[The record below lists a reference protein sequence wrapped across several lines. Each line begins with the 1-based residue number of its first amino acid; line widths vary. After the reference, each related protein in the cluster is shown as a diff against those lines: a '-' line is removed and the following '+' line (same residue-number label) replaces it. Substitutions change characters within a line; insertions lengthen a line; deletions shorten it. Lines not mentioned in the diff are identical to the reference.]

1 VILFDGESS
10 LASDKAKKLLKEK
23 YNVDIRAEPGFK
35 RYYAERA
42 VKEIKL
48 RTSVALE
55 LEGDGRFIFLHFGK
69 KKSQPYIRFFRS

>member
-1 VILFDGESS
+1 MILFDGESS
-10 LASDKAKKLLKEK
+10 LASDKAKKLLKDK

-55 LEGDGRFIFLHFGK
+55 LEGDGRFIFLRFGE
-69 KKSQPYIRFFRS
+69 KKSQFFIRYFRS

>member
-1 VILFDGESS
+1 M
-10 LASDKAKKLLKEK
+10 
-23 YNVDIRAEPGFK
+23 DIRAEPGFK

-55 LEGDGRFIFLHFGK
+55 LEGDGRFIFFLLGE
-69 KKSQPYIRFFRS
+69 KKSQPYIRFF

>member
-1 VILFDGESS
+1 MILFDGELL

-55 LEGDGRFIFLHFGK
+55 LEGDGRFIVLLLEE
-69 KKSQPYIRFFRS
+69 KKSQPYIRFF

>member
-1 VILFDGESS
+1 MILFDGESS
-10 LASDKAKKLLKEK
+10 LASDKAKKLLKDK

-55 LEGDGRFIFLHFGK
+55 LEGDGRFIFFAFRG
-69 KKSQPYIRFFRS
+69 KKSQFFIRNFRS

>member
-10 LASDKAKKLLKEK
+10 LASDKAKKLLKDK

-55 LEGDGRFIFLHFGK
+55 LEGDGRFIFLLWGE
-69 KKSQPYIRFFRS
+69 KKSQPYIRFF

>member
-1 VILFDGESS
+1 MILFDGESS

-23 YNVDIRAEPGFK
+23 YNVEIRAEPGFK

-48 RTSVALE
+48 RTSVALD
-55 LEGDGRFIFLHFGK
+55 LEGDGRLIFCFLGK
-69 KKSQPYIRFFRS
+69 KGHTYISFFRS

>member
-1 VILFDGESS
+1 MILFNGESS

-55 LEGDGRFIFLHFGK
+55 LEGDGRFIFLLLEE
-69 KKSQPYIRFFRS
+69 KKSQPYIRFF

>member
-55 LEGDGRFIFLHFGK
+55 LEGDGRFIFLFWGE
-69 KKSQPYIRFFRS
+69 KKSQPYIGFFMS

>member
-1 VILFDGESS
+1 MILFDGESS
-10 LASDKAKKLLKEK
+10 LASDKAKKLLKDK

-55 LEGDGRFIFLHFGK
+55 LEGDGRSIFCVLGK
-69 KKSQPYIRFFRS
+69 KESILYLLF

>member
-1 VILFDGESS
+1 MILFDGESS
-10 LASDKAKKLLKEK
+10 LASDKAKKLLKDK

-55 LEGDGRFIFLHFGK
+55 LEGDGRFIFLHLGK
-69 KKSQPYIRFFRS
+69 KKSQPYIRFF

>member
-1 VILFDGESS
+1 MILFDGESS

-55 LEGDGRFIFLHFGK
+55 LEGDGRFIFLLLGE
-69 KKSQPYIRFFRS
+69 KKSQPYIRFF

>member
-1 VILFDGESS
+1 MILFDGESS
-10 LASDKAKKLLKEK
+10 LASDKAKKLLKDK

-55 LEGDGRFIFLHFGK
+55 LEGDGRFIFCVLGK
-69 KKSQPYIRFFRS
+69 KGSILYSLF

>member
-1 VILFDGESS
+1 MILFDGESS
-10 LASDKAKKLLKEK
+10 LASDKAKKLLKDK

-55 LEGDGRFIFLHFGK
+55 LEGDGRFIFLLLGE
-69 KKSQPYIRFFRS
+69 KKSQPYIRFF